1 MNITDK
7 LYIEWAWRSKSGTP
21 DINNPEDKAILD
33 RLIKELT
40 TAQNILESEE
50 VTNDE
55 IVQLIASIKDDK
67 EALNYI
73 RKYIKNRPKQNTFY
87 STCKEAKIDLNTIEG
102 VNTPQKIFNILA
114 DNEDLDDFQVYI
126 NTNQLTFSSLGSTGN
141 IIKSLTGSGLSSK
154 SVQDILSIG
163 GYEGGR
169 GVGKGEVA
177 LALFLK
183 DVKMM
188 VGDKGDLNWNGK
200 YLEVKGIG
208 GRLGS
213 RGQTVPDT
221 LPLIK
226 KKNSIPEIQNSIR
239 PDQFIAY
246 MAENEDS
253 NTLLRE
259 VEQFASKLYPQGEA
273 SKYIT
278 KDILDDP
285 KQLRKAFQK
294 IYFRNYSNKEG
305 VDQFIFIDTTNG
317 GYYSISKEGTD
328 DLIDSFP
335 TLSSPITLNDTAPN
349 VFKSGIKA

>member
-1 MNITDK
+1 MSIIDK
-7 LYIEWAWRSKSGTP
+7 LYTEWAWRTKSGIP
-21 DINNPEDKAILD
+21 DINNEEDKAILN
-33 RLIKELT
+33 RLISELSSKSS
-40 TAQNILESEE
+40 ISEAE
-50 VTNDE
+50 EITNDE
-55 IVQLIASIKDDK
+55 IVQLIASIRDDK
-67 EALNYI
+67 EALDHI

-87 STCKEAKIDLNTIEG
+87 NTCKEAEITLSTIEG

-114 DNEDLDDFQVYI
+114 DNEDLEDFQEY
-126 NTNQLTFSSLGSTGN
+126 TNSGQLTFSNLGSTGN
-141 IIKSLTGSGLSSK
+141 IIKSLTASGLSSK

-188 VGDKGDLNWNGK
+188 VGGKGDLNWNGK

-226 KKNSIPEIQNSIR
+226 KKNSIPEIQNNIR

-253 NTLLRE
+253 NTLLGE
-259 VEQFASKLYPQGEA
+259 VEQFASKLYPEGEA

-278 KDILDDP
+278 KEILDDP

-294 IYFRNYSNKEG
+294 IYFRNYANKEG
-305 VDQFIFIDTTNG
+305 VDHFIFIDTTNG
-317 GYYSISKEGTD
+317 GYYSVSKEGTD
-328 DLIDSFP
+328 NLVDSFP
-335 TLSSPITLNDTAPN
+335 TLTSPITLNDTAPN

>member
-1 MNITDK
+1 MNVVDK
-7 LYIEWAWRSKSGTP
+7 LYTEWAWRTKTGTP
-21 DINNPEDKAILD
+21 DINNPEDKAILNK
-33 RLIKELT
+33 LIGELT
-40 TAQNILESEE
+40 SNQTVSEADE
-50 VTNDE
+50 ITNDE

-87 STCKEAKIDLNTIEG
+87 NTCKAAKIDLNTIEG

-114 DNEDLDDFQVYI
+114 DNEDLEDFQEYI
-126 NTNQLTFSSLGSTGN
+126 NSGQLSFSDLGSTGN
-141 IIKSLTGSGLSSK
+141 LIKNLTSSGLSSK

-183 DVKMM
+183 DVEMM
-188 VGDKGDLNWNGK
+188 VGGKGDLNWGGR

-213 RGQTVPDT
+213 RGQSVPDT

-226 KKNSIPEIQNSIR
+226 KKNSIPELENSIR

-259 VEQFASKLYPQGEA
+259 VEQFAYKLYPEGEA
-273 SKYIT
+273 SKYIS

-294 IYFRNYSNKEG
+294 IYFRNYANKEG
-305 VDQFIFIDTTNG
+305 VDHFIFIDTTNG
-317 GYYSISKEGTD
+317 GYYSVSKEGTD
-328 DLIDSFP
+328 DLVDAFP
-335 TLSSPITLNDTAPN
+335 TLTSPITLNDTAPN